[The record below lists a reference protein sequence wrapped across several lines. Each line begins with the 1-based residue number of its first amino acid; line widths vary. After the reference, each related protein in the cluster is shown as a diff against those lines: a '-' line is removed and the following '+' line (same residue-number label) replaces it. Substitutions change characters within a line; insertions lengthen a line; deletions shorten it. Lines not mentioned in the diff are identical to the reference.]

1 MTAAPAPRTGS
12 EEQAL
17 RDEIVR
23 LNKML
28 QALMDRA
35 ERSSSARGSDF
46 SLFQTTIM
54 LEDQV
59 RRRTEDLEAALREN
73 EKINRALQR
82 AKLQMEAEIGE
93 RRRVQEALRQS
104 EERYRAA
111 TEAAIDAFITID
123 ENDVIVFVNSSAERI
138 FGYPRSEML
147 GQKITRLMPPEMRD
161 RHRRGVQRYLETG
174 EKRLRWQGVQ
184 LFCLHKRGHTV
195 PIEFSFGEFTHEG
208 KRFFTGIARDITERK
223 RAEAL
228 RQGQQQVL
236 EMIAVDAPLE
246 DALNVL
252 LRCIESQVA
261 GMLCSVLLL
270 DDDGKHIRSG
280 IAPSLPREYAG
291 AFIGLAIGPTAGSCG
306 TAMYRGEP
314 VIVKD
319 IERDPLWEPYRAV
332 AARFGLRAC
341 WSTPILAASGRV
353 LGAFAMYYCEPRE
366 PGPAEWK
373 LIELALRI
381 AGIAVERK
389 LNEAYIHHIAHHDTL
404 TGLPNRLLLEDRLK
418 QAIAQAHRRQT
429 IAAVLFVDLD
439 HFKTVND
446 SLGHQAGDH
455 LLQAVADRMQECLR
469 EGDSVARLGGDEF
482 VVCLPELDGNG
493 SAAMVAEKIQRVLAE
508 PLAIGGHML
517 QIGSS
522 IGISMYP
529 NDGDSAD
536 ALIKAADAAMYDAKS
551 KGRSNYQFYTPKLNA
566 KAHQRLAVSNQL
578 RQALARRELVLH
590 YQPQVS
596 LASGAITGVEA
607 LLRWNHPEYGMT
619 LPADFI
625 PILEEIG
632 LMSEVGDWVLRTAC
646 ATNAA
651 WQRAGLPPVRMA
663 VNLSARQ
670 FVAGSLVRTVADALA
685 EHGLEARW
693 LDLEITERLLLD
705 SSEQVTESMGRLKDM
720 GVGLSLDD
728 FGTGYSSLSYLR
740 SFPVQRLK
748 IDRSFIHD
756 ITTDAGSANIVASII
771 ALSQKMG
778 LEVVAEGVETE
789 EQRRYLQR
797 QGCHEIQGFL
807 FSPALPAAE
816 MENMLRSRR
825 HLPVLA

>member
-1 MTAAPAPRTGS
+1 MSAGQVACASS

-28 QALMDRA
+28 QALMNRA
-35 ERSSSARGSDF
+35 ERSTSVHGSDF
-46 SLFQTTIM
+46 GLFQTAIV

-82 AKLQMEAEIGE
+82 ATLQMEAEIGE
-93 RRRVQEALRQS
+93 RRRVQDALRQS

-111 TEAAIDAFITID
+111 TEAAIDAFVTID
-123 ENDVIVFVNSSAERI
+123 ENSVIVFVNAAVERI
-138 FGYPRSEML
+138 FGYPPDEML
-147 GQKITRLMPPEMRD
+147 GQPLSKMMPPDLRE
-161 RHRRGVQRYLETG
+161 RHRLGMQRYLETG
-174 EKRLRWQGVQ
+174 QKKLSWQGTQ
-184 LFCLHKRGHTV
+184 LPCLHKSGHIV

-208 KRFFTGIARDITERK
+208 KRFFTGIARDITKRK

-228 RQGQQQVL
+228 REGQQRAL
-236 EMIAVDAPLE
+236 ELIAVDAPLDE
-246 DALNVL
+246 ALNVL
-252 LRCIESQVA
+252 MRCIESQVD
-261 GMLCSVLLL
+261 GLLCSVLLL
-270 DDDGKHIRSG
+270 GNDGRHIRSAV
-280 IAPSLPREYAG
+280 APSLPHEYAN
-291 AFIGLAIGPTAGSCG
+291 AFIGLAIGPDVGSCG
-306 TAMYRGEP
+306 TAMHRRTP
-314 VIVKD
+314 VIVRD
-319 IERDPLWEPYRAV
+319 IEVDPLWEQYRTT
-332 AARFGLRAC
+332 AAPFGLRAC
-341 WSTPILAASGRV
+341 WSTPILAVSGQV
-353 LGAFAMYYCEPRE
+353 LGAFAMYYREPRE
-366 PGPAEWK
+366 PDDAEMK
-373 LIELALRI
+373 LIELAVYI
-381 AGIAVERK
+381 ARIAVERK
-389 LNEAYIHHIAHHDTL
+389 LNEAYIRHIAHHDTL

-418 QAIAQAHRRQT
+418 QAVAQAHRRR
-429 IAAVLFVDLD
+429 AMVAVLFVDLD
-439 HFKTVND
+439 HFKAVND
-446 SLGHQAGDH
+446 SLGHQAGDL
-455 LLQAVADRMQECLR
+455 LLQAVAERMQQCLR

-482 VVCLPELDGNG
+482 VICLPEIDSDND
-493 SAAMVAEKIQRVLAE
+493 AALVAEKIQRLLAN
-508 PLAIGGHML
+508 PLAIGDHML
-517 QIGSS
+517 QVGSS

-529 NDGDSAD
+529 HDGENAD

-566 KAHQRLAVSNQL
+566 KAHQRLAVTNQL
-578 RQALARRELVLH
+578 RQALVRNEMVLH

-596 LASGAITGVEA
+596 LASGEITGVEA
-607 LLRWNHPEYGMT
+607 LLRWNHPEHGL
-619 LPADFI
+619 LPPSDFI

-632 LMSEVGDWVLRTAC
+632 MMSEVGGWVLRTAC
-646 ATNAA
+646 ARNAE
-651 WQRAGLPPVRMA
+651 WQRAGLPPIRMA

-670 FVAGSLVRTVADALA
+670 FVAGSLVRVVAEALDK
-685 EHGLEARW
+685 HRLEARW
-693 LDLEITERLLLD
+693 LDLEITEGLLLA
-705 SSEQVTESMGRLKDM
+705 SSEQVTESMTRLKNM

-771 ALSQKMG
+771 ALSQKMD

-807 FSPALPAAE
+807 FSPALPANE
-816 MENMLRSRR
+816 IESMLRARR
-825 HLPVLA
+825 RLPA